1 MKLNCDM
8 GESFGSWVIGADA
21 DVMPYIDQANI
32 ACGFHAG
39 EPDVMVK
46 TIKLA
51 KKQQVQIGAHP
62 GYNDKQGFGRRSIK
76 HCYLQ
81 ITHLVCYQVGAL
93 KGLCE
98 LHDVTLEYVKPHG
111 ALYNDMMAD
120 INIFKAIIDALT
132 AFKKPLALMI
142 LARPDLQNYQKIAQQ
157 AGIKLIYEA
166 FADRAYDDQGYLV
179 SRTIAGAV
187 LKDKQLILQQ
197 VKQLA
202 SKQTV
207 QTINGKQIKLQVDSV
222 CVHGDNSEAILL
234 IRQLQQLLIL

>member
-93 KGLCE
+93 KGLCD
-98 LHDVTLEYVKPHG
+98 LHDATLDYVKPHG

-166 FADRAYDDQGYLV
+166 FADRAYDDQGYLL

-202 SKQTV
+202 SKQTL

-234 IRQLQQLLIL
+234 IQQLQQLLIL